1 MATTLPT
8 LSIAPSN
15 APAAEGNNNATTA
28 FTFLVTRAGDL
39 SAASFATWTVAGSGT
54 DPASATDF
62 TGGILPT
69 GTVNFAAGASTATI
83 TVNVN
88 GDNGKEANEGFTV
101 TLSNPNGATLG
112 TSSVGTSLNQSASGG
127 YGVTENFYT
136 LAGGSGAFTM
146 TYNMYSIPDRA
157 DIYVNGTLAVST
169 NGQVSNTG
177 TLTVP
182 STFALKASDVV
193 RVVMTGTDTGTAWD
207 YTVNYQGGVQS
218 LNYIAAGTIVNDDTQ
233 PATALPTLSIAP
245 SNAPAAEGNNN
256 ATTAFTFVV
265 TRKGDLSAASS
276 ATWMVAG
283 SGADPANAA
292 DFTGGVL
299 PTGTVNFA
307 AGASTATITVNVN
320 GDNGKEANEGFT
332 VTLSNPNG
340 ATLGTSSV
348 GTSLNQ
354 SASGG
359 YGVTENFYTLAGGS
373 GAFTLSYDM
382 YSIPDRADVYVN
394 GTLAVSTNGQVSGTG
409 TLTVPSTFALKASDV
424 VRVVMTGT
432 DTGTAW
438 NYTVNYQGGVQ
449 SLDYI
454 TAGTIINDDTTTTPL
469 PSYTVSG
476 TLGDDYFL
484 PSGNNNYFGG
494 GGNDTY
500 IISPYILSGAV
511 TAKITDTEGT
521 NVIQLIDGM
530 TIAASSFFNN
540 AVQLTLANGAKV
552 QILGASGF
560 SYQLGA
566 NASWGD
572 TASSQTYAQFA
583 AILGAS
589 VPAAGAAAVSGTA
602 NYVVPSN
609 ASSGTSID
617 LSSGTVAASAAS
629 ETFVYDYKMVNGRAT
644 KAGDGVVTIT
654 GFSTTNDKLVFND
667 VGAGTVY
674 TKAQFLALAGV
685 VNADDPFTGS
695 ASIFFDPDAG
705 ASGGVYLTGVRVSD
719 VPIET
724 LA

>member
-8 LSIAPSN
+8 LSITPSN
-15 APAAEGNNNATTA
+15 APAAEDNNNATTA
-28 FTFLVTRAGDL
+28 FTFLVTRTGDL
-39 SAASFATWTVAGSGT
+39 SAASSATWSVAGSGS
-54 DPASATDF
+54 DPANATDF
-62 TGGILPT
+62 TGGVLPT

-127 YGVTENFYT
+127 YGVTENYYT
-136 LAGGSGAFTM
+136 LASGSGAFTLS
-146 TYNMYSIPDRA
+146 YDMYGIPDRA

-169 NGQVSNTG
+169 NGEVSNTG

-182 STFALKASDVV
+182 STFTLKASDIV
-193 RVVMTGTDTGTAWD
+193 RVVMTGTNTGTAWD

-218 LNYIAAGTIVNDDTQ
+218 LNYITAGTIINDDTQ
-233 PATALPTLSIAP
+233 PATALPSLSIAP

-256 ATTAFTFVV
+256 ATTPFTFVV
-265 TRKGDLSAASS
+265 TRTGDLSAASS
-276 ATWMVAG
+276 ATWSVAG
-283 SGADPANAA
+283 SGSDPANAT

-359 YGVTENFYTLAGGS
+359 YGVTENFYTLAGGG

-382 YSIPDRADVYVN
+382 YGIPDRADIYVN
-394 GTLAVSTNGQVSGTG
+394 GTLAVSTNGEVSNTG
-409 TLTVPSTFALKASDV
+409 TLTVPSTFTLKANDV

-432 DTGTAW
+432 NTGTAW
-438 NYTVNYQGGVQ
+438 DYTVNYQGGVQ
-449 SLDYI
+449 SLNYI
-454 TAGTIINDDTTTTPL
+454 TAGTIVNDDTTTTPTL
-469 PSYTVSG
+469 PSYTVAG
-476 TLGDDYFL
+476 TLGNDFFL
-484 PSGNNNYFGG
+484 PSGNNNYLGG

-540 AVQLTLANGAKV
+540 AVQLTLSNGAKV

-560 SYQLGA
+560 SYQVGA

-572 TASSQTYAQFA
+572 TANSQTYAQFA
-583 AILGAS
+583 ATLGAS

-609 ASSGTSID
+609 STSGGID
-617 LSSGTVAASAAS
+617 LSSGTVTATAAS

-644 KAGDGVVTIT
+644 KAGDDVVTIT

-667 VGAGTVY
+667 VGTGTVY

-685 VNADDPFTGS
+685 VSADDPFTGT
-695 ASIFFDPDAG
+695 AGIFFDPDAG
-705 ASGGVYLTGVRVSD
+705 VSGGVYLTGVRVSD
-719 VPIET
+719 ATIET